1 MIAIF
6 DVIFG
11 ASLLKFC
18 FVSERASRGRRGFF
32 GPLLIAI
39 FDGIVGASLLKFCF
53 VSERASRGW
62 RGFFGVSLLTLFL
75 GLGLVIL
82 SLFRVQKPSEN

>member
-11 ASLLKFC
+11 ASLLN
-18 FVSERASRGRRGFF
+18 
-32 GPLLIAI
+32 
-39 FDGIVGASLLKFCF
+39 FCF

-75 GLGLVIL
+75 DLGLVIL